1 MQKFGAELVLKDS
14 GFSKKISTATNA
26 VKKFKT
32 NTNSGSKSVKKLDGV
47 MQKNK
52 STVKNWIAGFAGI
65 AAITMG
71 LKSAASTFM
80 EFDDTMRM
88 VGAVAK
94 STDTELIQLTDTAK
108 KLGATTAWT
117 ASQVGQGMKFFGMA
131 GFKTNQIIGAMPGL
145 LSLASAS
152 QTDLATAS
160 DIVSDALTMFGM
172 KASRTTELADIMTVA
187 ATDANTTV
195 TGLGEAY
202 KYVGATSFSMGQGI
216 RQTTAMLQVLAN
228 SAQKGAKGGRQ
239 LVQVMNTLSKKSK
252 DGRVNIGKYSV
263 SIADAKGNFRDVMDV
278 LSDVGEAVKDL
289 TPVAR
294 DQAIGGLFTNPLS
307 RNAAKILIKDI
318 DMYSVKLKAVNNE
331 QGAAKEMSEKME
343 AGMGGAWRRVKSA
356 AEDVS
361 ISMGQMHSPALM
373 TGMELVISTLG
384 GVSRNVGALSQLVAS
399 GAITWGLY
407 TGAQKLM
414 VLWTKRQIYWG
425 DILAMRQGGL
435 TMILKSGTLHMALL
449 TAGAYAWIN
458 VAKEISDVN
467 TAVGNDTRLMTN
479 SWEDFYLV
487 MAKVGKFVDY
497 TMGRFFHAV
506 GVWNDAEYAI
516 LEKIQLKEG
525 YDVQVKIEERSK
537 KAKIG
542 RYDPEWIKEQQKK
555 AKDQM
560 ISGEKE
566 INKALNSLK
575 LGNLKKNAGSSA
587 TEGKEI
593 VKVIGN
599 KTKFSS
605 AFDMG
610 GNSPDADYSISSRRI
625 AEKSEGEAKA
635 VKVVSSGNGTQNN
648 TFNFYDVGKKSLEE
662 LMNEFV
668 PEFKKVCQNMG

>member
-32 NTNSGSKSVKKLDGV
+32 NTNSGSKSVGQLDKK
-47 MQKNK
+47 MK
-52 STVKNWIAGFAGI
+52 SSTGSVKRWIAGFVGI
-65 AAITMG
+65 
-71 LKSAASTFM
+71 
-80 EFDDTMRM
+80 
-88 VGAVAK
+88 GAVVVGIRKSLSFFKESAEMAANQAEQEAK
-94 STDTELIQLTDTAK
+94 LFSILK
-108 KLGATTAWT
+108 NVKG
-117 ASQVGQGMKFFGMA
+117 
-131 GFKTNQIIGAMPGL
+131 
-145 LSLASAS
+145 
-152 QTDLATAS
+152 
-160 DIVSDALTMFGM
+160 
-172 KASRTTELADIMTVA
+172 
-187 ATDANTTV
+187 ATDAQAKGLVSYAAELQKTGVVGDEVAIAGAQQLATFQLQTKSIKTLMPAMNDLIAQQKGLKATGQDAV
-195 TGLGEAY
+195 TIANMMGRAL
-202 KYVGATSFSMGQGI
+202 MGQAGALTRVGI
-216 RQTTAMLQVLAN
+216 SFTKSQAEILKHGNETQRASIMAEILKAN
-228 SAQKGAKGGRQ
+228 VGGVNEALKKTDAGKIKSAT
-239 LVQVMNTLSKKSK
+239 N
-252 DGRVNIGKYSV
+252 
-263 SIADAKGNFRDVMDV
+263 
-278 LSDVGEAVKDL
+278 
-289 TPVAR
+289 
-294 DQAIGGLFTNPLS
+294 AIGDMQERIGNKVLPLQMRFYEFFEKNIPTIERIATGALS
-307 RNAAKILIKDI
+307 VMETGI
-318 DMYSVKLKAVNNE
+318 DNVDGAV
-331 QGAAKEMSEKME
+331 GFLA
-343 AGMGGAWRRVKSA
+343 
-356 AEDVS
+356 
-361 ISMGQMHSPALM
+361 
-373 TGMELVISTLG
+373 
-384 GVSRNVGALSQLVAS
+384 RNVGALSQLVAS

-414 VLWTKRQIYWG
+414 VLWTRRQIYWG